1 MAPGPDRHAGC
12 HGFQGAPAVKPRA
25 LPLVVNQQVL
35 AGRTQAVRPVGAW
48 VESGWDRWEEEGAS
62 RAVLSALHV
71 EEELNKQEKDKQER
85 LRRFQSEVKLRV
97 NQQARL
103 RKEQQLLR
111 SYAAAQKEGA
121 VVQQSTEAAGHLTP
135 KRNTCLYRNN
145 ADLAICSPGAQ
156 WVHAQQLG
164 GHRGGAAEEEG
175 GQDGREVF
183 QQQARALSK
192 TMKHVRR
199 SLVACKTVHEG
210 ESPSELPGGIWKVSP
225 TRDKPLSRT
234 SPDLI
239 CQEEKEEGLEGHH
252 DLPAELHNQIL
263 IKSQVGKEDGG
274 QSRAE
279 PVQICNRLLKKPYPT
294 GPAPAFSTDYRAA
307 LVLRPSTDLEDNK
320 KQREYQYLMY
330 RRLFMDIE
338 REQVKEIRRQKRHE
352 KRIAKIKIEKELHR
366 HAEEQGIRT
375 LAKLQDTHSGES
387 ESKVV
392 AQLKEEER
400 QWKVTQDKKRKNKE
414 NSRYID
420 ALRAQTREKIQQ
432 HNIELPPLCCCGTDF
447 WDSHPDTC
455 ANNCSF
461 YRNHKAYTQAL
472 QSVIASYDLSEGN
485 AVAKFS
491 TRTISSARLAH
502 SIENP

>member
-1 MAPGPDRHAGC
+1 M
-12 HGFQGAPAVKPRA
+12 KPRT
-25 LPLVVNQQVL
+25 LQLVVNQQVL
-35 AGRTQAVRPVGAW
+35 AERTQAVMPVGAW
-48 VESGWDRWEEEGAS
+48 VESAWDRWEEEGQS
-62 RAVLSALHV
+62 RAVLSALYV
-71 EEELNKQEKDKQER
+71 EEELNKQEKEKQER
-85 LRRFQSEVKLRV
+85 LRRFQSEVKHRV
-97 NQQARL
+97 NQHARL
-103 RKEQQLLR
+103 RKEQQLLK
-111 SYAAAQKEGA
+111 SYAAAEKEGI
-121 VVQQSTEAAGHLTP
+121 VVQQSSDAAGHLTP

-156 WVHAQQLG
+156 WVNAQQLG
-164 GHRGGAAEEEG
+164 GHMEEAAGEEG
-175 GQDGREVF
+175 SQDGREVF

-225 TRDKPLSRT
+225 TRDKPVSRT
-234 SPDLI
+234 SPDRI
-239 CQEEKEEGLEGHH
+239 FQEEGVLEGHH
-252 DLPAELHNQIL
+252 DLPAELQNQIL
-263 IKSQVGKEDGG
+263 INSQLGKEDRF

-279 PVQICNRLLKKPYPT
+279 PVKICNRLLKEPYPT

-307 LVLRPSTDLEDNK
+307 LVLRPNRDVEESK

-338 REQVKEIRRQKRHE
+338 REQVKETRRQKRHE
-352 KRIAKIKIEKELHR
+352 KRIAKIKKEKELHR
-366 HAEEQGIRT
+366 HAEEQGLT
-375 LAKLQDTHSGES
+375 ALAKLQDTHSEES
-387 ESKVV
+387 ESKVE
-392 AQLKEEER
+392 AQLQEEER
-400 QWKVTQDKKRKNKE
+400 QWKVTEDKKRKNKE

-420 ALRAQTREKIQQ
+420 ALRAQTKEKIQL

-461 YRNHKAYTQAL
+461 YRNHKAYTRAL
-472 QSVIASYDLSEGN
+472 QSVIASYDLCEGN

-491 TRTISSARLAH
+491 TRTISSARLA
-502 SIENP
+502 